1 MEVVSAKVHVN
12 SYGAPRAPANPAL
25 VASQEKT
32 MALPGSRA
40 IAVLVFL
47 LTANIC
53 GAQERVRLRISSATK
68 TLGYGPLWI
77 ASRMGFFAKQGLDV
91 DLVVI
96 RASDVGIQAL
106 AGDSLEI
113 AGSSSDAPIAAIEK
127 GLDLVIV
134 GGIINGLTQS
144 IMAAKRFKTYN
155 DLRGATFGAISLTS
169 GVTFALRQVLKLK
182 GLEYPRDYKLL
193 VIGGTPQT
201 YAALVA
207 GSIDA
212 AALSLP
218 VNYAAEEQGF
228 NEIGRFVD
236 VMPNYQLAALSAK
249 RSWAEKNRPVLV
261 RVMRAMAQTM
271 RWIHQ
276 NKEPAANYLAKEM
289 NLKPDHARRG
299 WEFYTSTKM
308 WHPDGDVN
316 LEGLQNVTQIY
327 WEQSQAKWP
336 VPSAVKYVDQS
347 YLREGLRELGGR

>member
-1 MEVVSAKVHVN
+1 MMVLIPSIVLLSMILGLP
-12 SYGAPRAPANPAL
+12 SIAL
-25 VASQEKT
+25 
-32 MALPGSRA
+32 
-40 IAVLVFL
+40 
-47 LTANIC
+47 
-53 GAQERVRLRISSATK
+53 AQERVKLRVSSATK

-77 ASRMGFFAKQGLDV
+77 ASKMGFFDKQGLDV

-106 AGDSLEI
+106 AGGSLEI
-113 AGSSSDAPIAAIEK
+113 AGSASDASIAAVEK
-127 GLDLVIV
+127 GLDLVII

-144 IMAAKRFKTYN
+144 IMAAKKFKTYN

-169 GVTFALRQVLKLK
+169 GVTFALRQVLKVK

-193 VIGGTPQT
+193 VIGGSPQT
-201 YAALVA
+201 YAALTA

-218 VNYAAEEQGF
+218 LNYAAEEQGF

-236 VMPNYQLAALSAK
+236 VIPNYQLAALSTK

-276 NKEPAANYLAKEM
+276 NREPAVDYLAKEM
-289 NLKPDHARRG
+289 NLKREHARRG
-299 WEFYTSTKM
+299 WEFYTSTRM
-308 WHPDGDVN
+308 WHPDGDLN
-316 LEGLQNVTQIY
+316 LDGLQIVTQIY
-327 WEQSQAKWP
+327 WEQTQSKGP
-336 VPSAVKYVDQS
+336 VPSGAKYVDQS
-347 YLREGLRELGGR
+347 YLREALKELTRR

>member
-1 MEVVSAKVHVN
+1 
-12 SYGAPRAPANPAL
+12 
-25 VASQEKT
+25 
-32 MALPGSRA
+32 MALPGSP
-40 IAVLVFL
+40 IVAVLVFL
-47 LTANIC
+47 FAVNVC
-53 GAQERVRLRISSATK
+53 GAQERVKLRISSATK

-113 AGSSSDAPIAAIEK
+113 AGSSSDAPVAAIEK

-236 VMPNYQLAALSAK
+236 VMPNYQLAALAAK
-249 RSWAEKNRPVLV
+249 RSWAEKNRPMLV
-261 RVMRAMAQTM
+261 RIMRAMAQTM

-276 NKEPAANYLAKEM
+276 NKEPASNYLAKEM

-299 WEFYTSTKM
+299 WDFYMSTKM

-327 WEQSQAKWP
+327 WEQSQAKGP
-336 VPSAVKYVDQS
+336 VPNAAKYVDQS
-347 YLREGLRELGGR
+347 YLREALRELAER

>member
-1 MEVVSAKVHVN
+1 MPRKLSSIGVAFLITLYSA
-12 SYGAPRAPANPAL
+12 SG
-25 VASQEKT
+25 
-32 MALPGSRA
+32 
-40 IAVLVFL
+40 F
-47 LTANIC
+47 
-53 GAQERVRLRISSATK
+53 AQERVKLRISSAAK

-77 ASRMGFFAKQGLDV
+77 ASRMGFFERQGLDV
-91 DLVVI
+91 DVVVI
-96 RASDVGIQAL
+96 RASDVGVQAL
-106 AGDSLEI
+106 AGGSLEI
-113 AGSSSDAPIAAIEK
+113 AGSASDAPIAAIEK

-144 IMAAKRFKTYN
+144 IMAAKKFKTYN

-218 VNYAAEEQGF
+218 VNYAAEEHGF

-236 VMPNYQLAALSAK
+236 VMPNYQLAALSTK

-289 NLKPDHARRG
+289 NLKLDHARRG
-299 WEFYTSTKM
+299 WEFYTANKM
-308 WHPDGDVN
+308 WHPDGDLN

-327 WEQSQAKWP
+327 WEQSQSKGA
-336 VPSAVKYVDQS
+336 VPNALKYVDQS
-347 YLREGLRELGGR
+347 YLREALK

>member
-1 MEVVSAKVHVN
+1 MLIKLSSIALAIVFVCQFSAVH
-12 SYGAPRAPANPAL
+12 
-25 VASQEKT
+25 
-32 MALPGSRA
+32 
-40 IAVLVFL
+40 
-47 LTANIC
+47 
-53 GAQERVRLRISSATK
+53 AQERIKLRISSATK

-77 ASRMGFFAKQGLDV
+77 ASKMGFFERQGLDV

-106 AGDSLEI
+106 AGGSLEI
-113 AGSSSDAPIAAIEK
+113 AGSAADAPIAAIEK

-144 IMAAKRFKTYN
+144 IMAAKKFKTYS

-169 GVTFALRQVLKLK
+169 GVTFALRQVLKVK

-201 YAALVA
+201 YAALTV

-236 VMPNYQLAALSAK
+236 VIPNYQLAALSAK
-249 RSWAEKNRPVLV
+249 RSWAEKNHGVLV
-261 RVMRAMAQTM
+261 RVMKAMAQTM

-276 NKEPAANYLAKEM
+276 NKEPAVDYLTKEM
-289 NLKPDHARRG
+289 NLKKEHARRG
-299 WEFYTSTKM
+299 WEFYASTKM
-308 WHPDGDVN
+308 WHPDGDLNVD
-316 LEGLQNVTQIY
+316 GLQAVTQIY
-327 WEQSQAKWP
+327 WDQTQSKGG
-336 VPSAVKYVDQS
+336 VPSAAKYIDQS
-347 YLREGLRELGGR
+347 YLKEALKELASR

>member
-1 MEVVSAKVHVN
+1 
-12 SYGAPRAPANPAL
+12 
-25 VASQEKT
+25 
-32 MALPGSRA
+32 MALPRSPI
-40 IAVLVFL
+40 IAVLIL
-47 LTANIC
+47 LVLAPSIY
-53 GAQERVRLRISSATK
+53 AEERVKLRVSSAAK

-77 ASRMGFFAKQGLDV
+77 ASRMGFFDRQALDV

-106 AGDSLEI
+106 AGGSLEI
-113 AGSSSDAPIAAIEK
+113 AGSSADAPIAAVEK
-127 GLDLVIV
+127 GLDLVMV

-144 IMAAKRFKTYN
+144 IMAAKKFKTYN

-207 GSIDA
+207 GAIDA

-236 VMPNYQLAALSAK
+236 IMPNYQLAALSVQ
-249 RSWAEKNRPVLV
+249 RSWGEKHRPVLV

-289 NLKPDHARRG
+289 NLKPEHARRG
-299 WEFYTSTKM
+299 WEFYTTTKM
-308 WHPDGDVN
+308 WHPDGDLN
-316 LEGLQNVTQIY
+316 LEGLQNVTQIF
-327 WEQSQAKWP
+327 WEQSQAKGA
-336 VPSAVKYVDQS
+336 VPNAVKYVDQS
-347 YLREGLRELGGR
+347 YLRAALK

>member
-1 MEVVSAKVHVN
+1 MLTKVSSITLAIIFTFQF
-12 SYGAPRAPANPAL
+12 G
-25 VASQEKT
+25 VA
-32 MALPGSRA
+32 
-40 IAVLVFL
+40 
-47 LTANIC
+47 TA
-53 GAQERVRLRISSATK
+53 QDRVKLRISSAAK

-91 DLVVI
+91 DVVVI

-106 AGDSLEI
+106 AGGSLEI
-113 AGSSSDAPIAAIEK
+113 AGSASDAPIAAIER

-144 IMAAKRFKTYN
+144 IMAAKKFKSYN

-169 GVTFALRQVLKLK
+169 GVTFALRQVLKVK

-201 YAALVA
+201 YAALTA

-236 VMPNYQLAALSAK
+236 VIPSYQLAALSTK
-249 RSWAEKNRPVLV
+249 RSWAEKNRTALV
-261 RVMRAMAQTM
+261 RVMKAMAQTM

-276 NKEPAANYLAKEM
+276 NKEPAVDYLAKEM
-289 NLKPDHARRG
+289 NLKREHARRG

-308 WHPDGDVN
+308 WHPDGDLN
-316 LEGLQNVTQIY
+316 IDGLQAVTQIY
-327 WEQSQAKWP
+327 WEQSQAKGA
-336 VPSAVKYVDQS
+336 VPSATKYIDQS
-347 YLREGLRELGGR
+347 YLKDALKELAPR

>member
-1 MEVVSAKVHVN
+1 
-12 SYGAPRAPANPAL
+12 
-25 VASQEKT
+25 
-32 MALPGSRA
+32 MALPRSPIVA
-40 IAVLVFL
+40 ILSLVLF
-47 LTANIC
+47 APGIY
-53 GAQERVRLRISSATK
+53 AQERVKLRISSAAK

-77 ASRMGFFAKQGLDV
+77 ASRMGFFERQGLDV
-91 DLVVI
+91 DVVVI
-96 RASDVGIQAL
+96 RASDVGVQAL
-106 AGDSLEI
+106 AGGSLEI
-113 AGSSSDAPIAAIEK
+113 AGSASDAPIAAIEK
-127 GLDLVIV
+127 GLDLVMV

-144 IMAAKRFKTYN
+144 IMAAKKFKTYN

-169 GVTFALRQVLKLK
+169 GVTFALRHVLKLK

-249 RSWAEKNRPVLV
+249 RSWAEKNRLLVV

-276 NKEPAANYLAKEM
+276 NKEPTANYLAKEM
-289 NLKPDHARRG
+289 NLKLDHARRG

-308 WHPDGDVN
+308 WHPDGDLN
-316 LEGLQNVTQIY
+316 LEGLQNVTQIF
-327 WEQSQAKWP
+327 WEQTQSKGPA
-336 VPSAVKYVDQS
+336 PSAAKYVDQS
-347 YLREGLRELGGR
+347 YLREALK

>member
-1 MEVVSAKVHVN
+1 
-12 SYGAPRAPANPAL
+12 
-25 VASQEKT
+25 
-32 MALPGSRA
+32 MALSRSPIIVA
-40 IAVLVFL
+40 ILSLVLF
-47 LTANIC
+47 TSGIH
-53 GAQERVRLRISSATK
+53 AQERVRLRISSAAK

-77 ASRMGFFAKQGLDV
+77 ASRMGFFERQGLDV
-91 DLVVI
+91 DVVVI
-96 RASDVGIQAL
+96 RASDVGVQAL
-106 AGDSLEI
+106 AGGSLEI
-113 AGSSSDAPIAAIEK
+113 AGSASDAPIAAIEK
-127 GLDLVIV
+127 GLDLVMV

-169 GVTFALRQVLKLK
+169 GVTFALRQVMKLK

-236 VMPNYQLAALSAK
+236 VMPNYQLAALSTK

-261 RVMRAMAQTM
+261 RVMRAMAHTM

-276 NKEPAANYLAKEM
+276 NKEPAAGYLAKEM
-289 NLKPDHARRG
+289 NLKLDHARRG

-308 WHPDGDVN
+308 WHPDGDLN
-316 LEGLQNVTQIY
+316 LEGLQNVTQIF
-327 WEQSQAKWP
+327 WEQSQAKGP
-336 VPSAVKYVDQS
+336 VPSAAKYVDQS
-347 YLREGLRELGGR
+347 YLREALK

>member
-1 MEVVSAKVHVN
+1 MT
-12 SYGAPRAPANPAL
+12 
-25 VASQEKT
+25 AST
-32 MALPGSRA
+32 SSIVLLSIVLWLPS
-40 IAVLVFL
+40 IV
-47 LTANIC
+47 I
-53 GAQERVRLRISSATK
+53 AQERVRLRVSSATK

-77 ASRMGFFAKQGLDV
+77 ASKMGFFDKQGLDV

-106 AGDSLEI
+106 AGGSLEI
-113 AGSSSDAPIAAIEK
+113 AGSASDAPIAAIEK

-144 IMAAKRFKTYN
+144 IMAAKKFKTYN
-155 DLRGATFGAISLTS
+155 DLRGVTFGAISLTS
-169 GVTFALRQVLKLK
+169 GVTFALRQVLKVK

-201 YAALVA
+201 YAALTA

-236 VMPNYQLAALSAK
+236 VIPNYQLAALSTK

-276 NKEPAANYLAKEM
+276 NKEPAVDYLAKEM
-289 NLKPDHARRG
+289 NLKREHARRG
-299 WEFYTSTKM
+299 WEVYTSTRM
-308 WHPDGDVN
+308 WNPDGDINVD
-316 LEGLQNVTQIY
+316 GLQVVTQIY
-327 WEQSQAKWP
+327 WEQTQSKGP
-336 VPSAVKYVDQS
+336 VASATKYIDQS
-347 YLREGLRELGGR
+347 YLREALKDLAKR